1 MSKADR
7 EKWDEKYV
15 GTRVEPVVRPPD
27 WLLAHLEILPL
38 GRALDVATGHG
49 HSAIELAWRGYAV
62 TAIDISQVGI
72 RIAAQSAAR
81 AGVTIDWVV
90 ADLDEF
96 SLPPDRFDVITCFQ
110 YLERRRLPSEIMR
123 SLRAGGMLLFETF
136 TVDQLRVPN
145 NHLKNPDHLLRPG
158 ELLALFP
165 GLRVRAYRDV
175 RLPDRALA
183 SLLAE
188 KV

>member
-1 MSKADR
+1 MSQAERK
-7 EKWDEKYV
+7 KWDEKYAA
-15 GTRVEPVVRPPD
+15 TRIEPAVRPPK
-27 WLLAHLEILPL
+27 WLLGHLEVLPH
-38 GRALDVATGHG
+38 GRALDLATGHG
-49 HSAIELAWRGYAV
+49 HSAIELARRGWIV

-72 RIAAQSAAR
+72 RIAAQAAAR
-81 AGVTIDWVV
+81 VGVSIDWVV

-96 SLPPDRFDVITCFQ
+96 SLPHERFEVITCFH

-123 SLRAGGMLLFETF
+123 SLRSGGMLLFETF
-136 TVDQLRVPN
+136 TLDQLRVPN
-145 NHLKNPDHLLRPG
+145 NHLKNPDHLLRPA
-158 ELLALFP
+158 ELLTLFA

-175 RLPDRALA
+175 CLHDCAVA